1 MPRLLTVLLII
12 SATAL
17 FTPCESSARLHP
29 SYSEH
34 AVVDTVPY
42 YDTSE
47 YDQSVPAPNDYLM
60 QPVGQLPSWHYE
72 AAAYFQAL
80 AAGSERAI
88 LEPHGRT
95 HEGRELFHLIV
106 STPEN
111 LKNLDLHRAAMDRV
125 AEPGMIAS
133 DDELKRITADLP
145 ATAWM
150 AYSIH
155 GDEVSGT
162 DAAIRLAWHL
172 AAAQDSATMHL
183 LENVIVVIDP
193 CENPDGR
200 ERYLAMLQTYDSH
213 VENYDAASMQH
224 SGVWPWGRTNHY
236 WFDLNR
242 DWILLTQPETRGRVE
257 TIVKYH
263 PVLMVDGHEMGA
275 KATFLFSPPRQPINY
290 NTPDNVLRWYGTFA
304 KDQAAAFDRNGWAYY
319 TGEWNDQ
326 WYVGYASAW
335 PTLFGTV
342 GILYEQAGVDGE
354 AVKQGADYLLTY
366 HEATNHQFTSSLA
379 NLTTVADNRVDM
391 LRDYAKARAAIVDNG
406 KRSGLTFLFAPEP
419 DRLRMN
425 RFLSSL
431 ISQGIRVEKAA
442 EAFTVGSAIDPYHEK
457 HTGMKFPAGT
467 YIVRTAQP
475 HGALAKAILEFD
487 LHLKKEFLDEER
499 RELEKY
505 GDTKMYEVSAWSV
518 PLAYDLDAYYTTSGI
533 SVATESVSEP
543 EAPVGQLINPSAGYG
558 FVIDMEGETTYRML
572 NRLFGEQLTVFASEK
587 PFTIEGRSYR
597 AGALVLRRRGNP
609 DALPATLERL
619 AGEVGINVYGVSTG
633 YSSKGSH
640 LGAPTFRLLRQPR
653 VALAAG
659 TPLDYT
665 MTGQL
670 WFTID
675 KQLEMPHSLVSAQR
689 LGRMDLSAYNVLIL
703 PGAWGGGMDDLL
715 GKGGKSRLQDWVR
728 DGGTL
733 ILAGS
738 STEWAAD
745 TATGLSGVRMRRQV
759 LDKLSEYTVALD
771 RELVAEAPDVDTLA
785 LWHPDKIPAEA
796 TADEKPSGSG
806 KGGDIKAL
814 DRWNTRFHPRG
825 VIMRA
830 DLDTE
835 DWMTFGL
842 GASVPVMVYTQTALM
857 SKAPVKTVARF
868 CADPNRLRMSGLL
881 WPEARERW
889 AGTAYTTRERNGK
902 GQVIMFLSNPNMRA
916 YFYGTRTMFV
926 NAVMYGPGFTRG
938 DDDYAE
944 QQ

>member
-1 MPRLLTVLLII
+1 MPRILTLLLII
-12 SATAL
+12 SAIAL
-17 FTPCESSARLHP
+17 FAPCESSARLHP

-47 YDQSVPAPNDYLM
+47 YDQSVPAPNDHLTR
-60 QPVGQLPSWHYE
+60 PVGQWPAWHYE
-72 AAAYFQAL
+72 ATAYLKAL
-80 AAGSERAI
+80 AEASERVI
-88 LEPHGRT
+88 LESHGRT
-95 HEGRELFHLIV
+95 HEGRELFHLII

-111 LKNLDLHRAAMDRV
+111 LKNLDSHRAAMDRV

-133 DDELKRITADLP
+133 DSELKEITADLP
-145 ATAWM
+145 ATAWL

-263 PVLMVDGHEMGA
+263 PVLVVDGHEMGA
-275 KATFLFSPPRQPINY
+275 NSTFLFSPPRQPINY

-304 KDQAAAFDRNGWAYY
+304 KDQAAAFDRNGWPYY

-354 AVKQGADYLLTY
+354 AVKQSADYLLTY
-366 HEATNHQFTSSLA
+366 HESTNHQFTSSLA
-379 NLTTVADNRVDM
+379 NLTTLADNRVQM

-406 KRSGLTFLFAPEP
+406 KRTGLTFLFAPQP
-419 DRLRMN
+419 DRLKMN
-425 RFLSSL
+425 RFVSSL
-431 ISQGIRVEKAA
+431 ISQGIRVEIAA
-442 EAFTVGSAIDPYHEK
+442 DAFTVGSAVDPYHEK
-457 HTGMKFPAGT
+457 HAGKKFPAGT

-505 GDTKMYEVSAWSV
+505 GETKMYEISAWSV
-518 PLAYDLDAYYTTSGI
+518 PLAYNLDAYYTTSGF
-533 SVATESVSEP
+533 SVATEPVTDL
-543 EAPVGQLINPSAGYG
+543 APPTGQLVNPAAAYG
-558 FVIDMEGETTYRML
+558 FIIDMEGETTYRML
-572 NRLFGEQLTVFASEK
+572 NRLFGEKLTVYVSEK
-587 PFTIEGRSYR
+587 PFTIEDRSYKP
-597 AGALVLRRRGNP
+597 GALVLRRRGNS
-609 DALPATLERL
+609 DDLSATLERL
-619 AGEVGINVYGVSTG
+619 AGEVGINVYGVNTG
-633 YSSKGSH
+633 YSSEGSH
-640 LGAPTFRLLRQPR
+640 LGAPTFRLLAQPR

-675 KQLEMPHSLVSAQR
+675 KELEIPHSLVSAER

-703 PGAWGGGMDDLL
+703 PGAWGGGMDELL
-715 GKGGKSRLQDWVR
+715 GEGGKSKLQAWVR

-733 ILAGS
+733 ILMGPSA
-738 STEWAAD
+738 EWAAD
-745 TATGLSGVRMRRQV
+745 TATALSHVRLKSQV
-759 LDKLSEYTVALD
+759 LDKLDTYTAART
-771 RELVAEAPDVDTLA
+771 RELAAEAPDVDTMA
-785 LWHPDKIPAEA
+785 LWYPDKVPAEA
-796 TADEKPSGSG
+796 AGDEKPSA
-806 KGGDIKAL
+806 KGGDVKDL
-814 DRWNTRFHPRG
+814 DRWNLRFHPRG

-830 DLDTE
+830 DLDPDE
-835 DWMTFGL
+835 WLTFGL
-842 GASVPVMVYTQTALM
+842 GERVPVMMYTRSAFMTK
-857 SKAPVKTVARF
+857 SPTRTVARL
-868 CADPNRLRMSGLL
+868 CPDPNRLRMSGLL

-889 AGTAYTTRERNGK
+889 AGTAYATRERSGK
-902 GQVIMFLSNPNMRA
+902 GQIIMFLGNPNMRA
-916 YFYGTRTMFV
+916 YFYGSRMMFV
-926 NAVMYGPGFTRG
+926 NAVLYGPGFTRG
-938 DDDYAE
+938 GEDYAE